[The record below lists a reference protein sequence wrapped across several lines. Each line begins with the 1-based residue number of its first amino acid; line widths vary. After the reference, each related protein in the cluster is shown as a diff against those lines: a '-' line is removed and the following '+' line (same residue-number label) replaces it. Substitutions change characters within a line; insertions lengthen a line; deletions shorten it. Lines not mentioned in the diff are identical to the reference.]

1 MTAEDHALRVAAF
14 AFIGDADRA
23 RLLRFLPSE
32 RRVVLGGTY
41 DRIAATNELERV
53 ARAAFA
59 PRVNGEIL
67 ARVLGADVTGRAI
80 APAVARWAV
89 LWGGDGE

>member
-1 MTAEDHALRVAAF
+1 MTGDDHALRVAAF

-23 RLLRFLPSE
+23 RLLRFLPEE
-32 RRVVLGGTY
+32 RRIVLGGLY
-41 DRIAATNELERV
+41 DRSAAADELGRV
-53 ARAAFA
+53 ALVAFA

-67 ARVLGADVTGRAI
+67 AKALGFDVTGRSI

-89 LWGGDGE
+89 LWGGNGE